1 MADQPKA
8 LRLAGYWAAKNDQ
21 GEYLYSSL
29 RFREETAAE
38 LRRMY
43 SIERAY
49 DALALAYNEW
59 TEKTQ
64 WVQET
69 KQAYELG
76 MHRADVL
83 KQRIE
88 KLETVNQK
96 LLTLLKDWVENFV
109 DCIEGSE
116 ADEMVAATRAAI
128 ETKLK
133 EKNNG

>member
-1 MADQPKA
+1 
-8 LRLAGYWAAKNDQ
+8 
-21 GEYLYSSL
+21 L

-128 ETKLK
+128 EAKLK